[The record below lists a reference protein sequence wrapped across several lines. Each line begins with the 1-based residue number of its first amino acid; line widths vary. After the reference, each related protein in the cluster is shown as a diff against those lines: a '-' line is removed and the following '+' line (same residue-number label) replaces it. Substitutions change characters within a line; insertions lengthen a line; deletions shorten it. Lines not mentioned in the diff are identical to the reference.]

1 MAKDFLRFFYE
12 EENYSSWVIAGN
24 GFNHAPLGFFVNH
37 PVWAKDLTLAML
49 PKEGEYAHARG
60 WPAPHYIVQVE
71 TAYILSDMVAK
82 VIQATSTKETIVWAE
97 EQITRIVK
105 S

>member
-1 MAKDFLRFFYE
+1 MPA
-12 EENYSSWVIAGN
+12 AG
-24 GFNHAPLGFFVNH
+24 
-37 PVWAKDLTLAML
+37 L
-49 PKEGEYAHARG
+49 P
-60 WPAPHYIVQVE
+60 PHYIVQVE